1 MPKTTK
7 ELNDYEGSWYLIRNF
22 PAGKLKIVSTM
33 EQKQKAQ
40 QIFKQL
46 NITGSRYGN
55 AEVESIVKATVS
67 VTAQKI
73 FEEIEMKC
81 GNIWV
86 VDTLKK
92 SAKYQDLKRKWKI
105 NL

>member
-1 MPKTTK
+1 MAYIK
-7 ELNDYEGSWYLIRNF
+7 RNL
-22 PAGKLKIVSTM
+22 PSAKLKIVSPM
-33 EQKQKAQ
+33 EQKQNKAQ

-46 NITGSRYGN
+46 NITGCRYGN